1 MNHKVQQM
9 CWRCKVVVE
18 INQMLSVVDNMEK
31 DIVTRLREFMDEEAK
46 SCSMDFGCITPEYV
60 YRMWGGMVSIEEIRT
75 ALETLK
81 KDYRK

>member
-1 MNHKVQQM
+1 
-9 CWRCKVVVE
+9 
-18 INQMLSVVDNMEK
+18 MEK